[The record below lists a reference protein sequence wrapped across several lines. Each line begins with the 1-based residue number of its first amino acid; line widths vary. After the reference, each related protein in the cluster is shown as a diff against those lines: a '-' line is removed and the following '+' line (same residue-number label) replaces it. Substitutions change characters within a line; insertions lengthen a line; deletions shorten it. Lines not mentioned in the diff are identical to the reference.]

1 MKCFNY
7 HIKNKTKCERKSCRY
22 WIDNVASKNC
32 GLNFINSNN
41 QKTTLEDIG
50 KIFNVT
56 RMRICQIEKKAIK
69 KVKDIFDFMQ

>member
-1 MKCFNY
+1 MKCFEY
-7 HIKNKTKCERKSCRY
+7 HNKNKIKCERKNCRY
-22 WIDNVASKNC
+22 WIYNQSSKNC
-32 GLNFINSNN
+32 SLNFIKLNN

-69 KVKDIFDFMQ
+69 KVKDIFDFK

>member
-7 HIKNKTKCERKSCRY
+7 HKKNKTKCERKKCRY
-22 WIDNVASKNC
+22 WIENSTSRNC
-32 GLNFINSNN
+32 GINFINSNN

-50 KIFNVT
+50 KIFKVT

-69 KVKDIFDFMQ
+69 KVKDIFDFK